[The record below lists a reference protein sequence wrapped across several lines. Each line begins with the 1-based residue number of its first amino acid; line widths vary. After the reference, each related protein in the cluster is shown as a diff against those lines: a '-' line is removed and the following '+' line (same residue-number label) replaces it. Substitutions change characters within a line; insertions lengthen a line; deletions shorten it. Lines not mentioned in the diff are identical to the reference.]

1 MEWISVKDD
10 LPNKYERV
18 LVSDGKNICLHY
30 KQSGWNFEGSRGDD
44 LFCEP
49 CDNRQCDIITD
60 KITHWRA
67 LPELP
72 K

>member
-1 MEWISVKDD
+1 MEWISVKNH
-10 LPNKYERV
+10 LPDKYDRV
-18 LVSDGKNICLHY
+18 LVTDGKNICLHY
-30 KQSGWNFEGSRGDD
+30 KQSGWNFIGDEGDD

-49 CDNRQCDIITD
+49 CDKRNCDIIEGR
-60 KITHWRA
+60 ITHWRK